1 MNAIKKINEINYK
14 ELENNISD
22 SASWHADFRDS
33 SYIFIGFLPQ
43 ELKEDDVIKIFSQ
56 YGIPTHINLVKDK
69 ETGKSRGFC
78 YLKYE
83 DYRSC
88 ILAVDN
94 LNGVQIFNKRIKVD
108 HVHYYLKEGQNED
121 DFLINY
127 SEAEKEFAK
136 LEDKSSTKDRR
147 MLPPPERDNSDDE
160 FQDPMEKFNKDTS
173 RQESDINSKSVYED
187 PEDEF
192 RDPMEGFLGKKS
204 SSSKQKKHKE
214 KHRSNPG
221 NEGEQMPSKKQKRD
235 Y

>member
-14 ELENNISD
+14 ELEHNISD

-43 ELKEDDVIKIFSQ
+43 EMKEDDVIKIFSQ

-108 HVHYYLKEGQNED
+108 HVHYYLKEGQKED
-121 DFLINY
+121 DFLIDY
-127 SEAEKEFAK
+127 SDAEKEFAK
-136 LEDKSSTKDRR
+136 LEDKSQTKERR
-147 MLPPPERDNSDDE
+147 MLPSFESNRSDDD
-160 FQDPMEKFNKDTS
+160 FQDPMEKFNKDS
-173 RQESDINSKSVYED
+173 SKPDINKTGNPTYED
-187 PEDEF
+187 PDDEF
-192 RDPMEGFLGKKS
+192 RDPMEEFLAKKRS
-204 SSSKQKKHKE
+204 SEKHKKHNE
-214 KHRSNPG
+214 KHSSTPG
-221 NEGEQMPSKKQKRD
+221 KQEKQMPLKKQKRE
-235 Y
+235 